1 MVDFTTLHP
10 FDLDRN
16 LFNFLV
22 ITEPSVV
29 DLLPMI
35 SAMSR
40 EDLIVE
46 CNITGKPSPQAS
58 WSKDG
63 VTLNQSS
70 RVQISTVNIADNN
83 YRSTLSVQSATSA
96 DSGIY
101 TCTGSNVLP
110 YGTITSSLSTTVNI
124 IESK

>member
-1 MVDFTTLHP
+1 MCEID
-10 FDLDRN
+10 
-16 LFNFLV
+16 FNF
-22 ITEPSVV
+22 TEPAAV
-29 DLLPMI
+29 DLPSMI
-35 SAMSR
+35 TVLSS

-46 CNITGKPSPQAS
+46 CNITGRPSPQVS

-63 VTLNQSS
+63 VTLTQSS

-83 YRSTLSVQSATSA
+83 YRSTLSVQSLTSA

-110 YGTITSSLSTTVNI
+110 YGTVTSSVSTTVD